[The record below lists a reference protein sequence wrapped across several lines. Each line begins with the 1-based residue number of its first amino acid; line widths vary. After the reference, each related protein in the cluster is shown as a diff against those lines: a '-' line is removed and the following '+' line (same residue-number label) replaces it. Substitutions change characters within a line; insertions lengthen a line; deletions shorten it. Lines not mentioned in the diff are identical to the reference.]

1 MQHLKECDINT
12 TKKLDHLELS
22 KRKLLGDELDTCAID
37 ELQKIENQLERSLS
51 KIRARKDQLFKE
63 QMEKL
68 REKEMYLLEENK
80 RLFEQYGIEQDGCL
94 SKEQDIELVI
104 ESVEGE
110 EEVETELFIGRPEKR
125 MH

>member
-1 MQHLKECDINT
+1 MLLLKECDINT
-12 TKKLDHLELS
+12 TKKLEHLELS

-63 QMEKL
+63 QIEKL
-68 REKEMYLLEENK
+68 REKERHLVEENR
-80 RLFEQYGIEQDGCL
+80 RLCEQYGIE
-94 SKEQDIELVI
+94 LVT
-104 ESVEGE
+104 ESLEGE